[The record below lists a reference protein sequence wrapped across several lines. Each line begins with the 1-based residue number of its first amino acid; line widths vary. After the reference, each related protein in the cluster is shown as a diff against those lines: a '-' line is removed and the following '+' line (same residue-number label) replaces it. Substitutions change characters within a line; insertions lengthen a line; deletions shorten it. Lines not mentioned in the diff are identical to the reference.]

1 MVVRLKAVRC
11 CCCDNQSGGDFN
23 SPPILLCITDE
34 RLPMISSPEA
44 RYQLCDNGEFVI
56 TGYNRTKLFSSFLPG
71 IAGKGGIPM
80 WLFYVNRGQCVCS
93 MGVENKQ
100 HSIMEFLPANL
111 AYQMVSTQG
120 FRTFLRFE
128 GDGHSAYYE
137 PFQDRLAT
145 RDQNRI
151 QRMKV
156 QAHELL
162 LEEENQDLGL
172 KIRIRYF
179 TLPGESCAALV
190 RRLELCNTSERTI
203 RLSGL
208 DGLPMI
214 TPHGVNNDIL
224 KNMRRTIEAFIEV
237 RHQGSRVP
245 FFRGKVEADD
255 RPDVER
261 ITAGNFY
268 MAFTA
273 GEGASSLLP
282 VLVDP
287 ERIFGFQSDLSYP
300 ERFLE
305 ESIEDLL
312 EGQQMENRLPCAMA
326 PFSLELDPDDSW
338 ALDSII
344 GHAPDYSQVEALVA
358 RMLEPGAILKAADAN
373 REIVERITQKGLI
386 ASSEPALDHYTRQ
399 NFLDNTLRGGLPVSL
414 GKSGRTLHLF
424 SRKHGDLERDY
435 NDFLLRPTPWSQG
448 NGNYRDVNQ
457 NRRSDLFLDPK
468 VGDTNILDFYS
479 LTQLDGYNPLVI
491 GPTRWI
497 LRDPAWLK
505 DWLGRWLEG
514 ASPEDALE
522 LFVHS
527 FTPGD
532 LLKSMNLRGMK
543 LRGKLEDR
551 LGELADACDT
561 EREIHPGEGFWI
573 DHWTYNLDL
582 IENYL
587 AVFPE
592 DKLRLFFNERA
603 CTFYDNPHVVHPRA
617 RRLVSRDGRVM
628 QLGSVYHDEE
638 KQALIE
644 SRPRN
649 RDKVR
654 TGQGRGEVYHT
665 SLINVILCQMVN
677 KLATFDPSGTGIE
690 MEADKPG
697 WYDALNG
704 LPGLLGSSTCETF
717 ELKRHLSFLAE
728 LLECDGVPESW
739 PLFAELFS
747 FVEELTELLESRQG
761 ALDYWRRANGL
772 KEQYREATRFGVTGQ
787 EKSLEKSRLL
797 RFVLAALTL
806 LDEAVERSWLDEHDL
821 PATYFINT
829 LESAPADPLTVY
841 SASQRPLPLFL
852 EGPVHYLRCQPGREK
867 ARRLLKQIEKSEL
880 FDAKLGM
887 FKVNASLEKEGLEIG
902 RCRVFS
908 PGWLENESIWLHME
922 YKFML
927 ELLRNGLVDEFYGHF
942 RQVFVPFMKP
952 DIYGRS
958 ILENSSFIA
967 SSANPDDTIHGSGF
981 VARLSGATAEFIHIL
996 NWITTGGRPFRL
1008 NEKGELLFQL
1018 RPLLPGWLFR
1028 KEAGSL
1034 LLHNGQDER
1043 VEELP
1048 ANSFSFMLFGE
1059 TLITLVNPD
1068 RRDTWNAE
1076 APLLP
1081 KSWLFTDHGGR
1092 VEEQAGEFPTSEA
1105 SKRLR
1110 AGEWRSLKV
1119 MLG

>member
-1 MVVRLKAVRC
+1 
-11 CCCDNQSGGDFN
+11 
-23 SPPILLCITDE
+23 
-34 RLPMISSPEA
+34 MISSPEA

-71 IAGKGGIPM
+71 IAGKSGIPM

-120 FRTFLRFE
+120 FRTFLRF
-128 GDGHSAYYE
+128 DGEDLPAYYE
-137 PFQDRLAT
+137 PFQDRLST
-145 RDQNRI
+145 RGQRRQQQMRI
-151 QRMKV
+151 
-156 QAHELL
+156 QAHELV
-162 LEEENQDLGL
+162 LEEQNEDLGL
-172 KIRIRYF
+172 RVRVRYF
-179 TLPGESCAALV
+179 TLPEENSAALV
-190 RRLELCNTSERTI
+190 RRLEITNSSTRKL

-237 RHQGSRVP
+237 SHHGSRVP
-245 FFRGKVEADD
+245 FFKGKVEADD

-268 MAFTA
+268 MAIH
-273 GEGASSLLP
+273 ASDGGSRLLP

-287 ERIFGFQSDLSYP
+287 EKIFGFQSDLSYP

-312 EGQQMENRLPCAMA
+312 ETQQVENRLPCAMA
-326 PFSLELDPDDSW
+326 PFSCELDPAESMT
-338 ALDSII
+338 LDSVI
-344 GHAPDYSQVEALVA
+344 GHAPDYNQVESLAA
-358 RMLEPGAILKAADAN
+358 RMLEPGAVLKAADAN
-373 REIVERITQKGLI
+373 REIVERITQNGLI
-386 ASSEPALDHYTRQ
+386 ASSEVALDHYTRQ
-399 NFLDNTLRGGLPVSL
+399 NFLDNTLRGGFPVSL
-414 GKSGRTLHLF
+414 GKSGQTLHLF

-448 NGNYRDVNQ
+448 NGNFRDVNQ
-457 NRRSDLFLDPK
+457 NRRSDLFFNPK
-468 VGDTNILDFYS
+468 VCDTNIHDFYS

-497 LRDPAWLK
+497 VRDPAWLK
-505 DWLGRWLEG
+505 DWLGCWLQG
-514 ASPEDALE
+514 ANPEDALE

-532 LLKSMNLRGMK
+532 LLKSMNLRGMT
-543 LRGKLEDR
+543 LTGKLDDR

-587 AVFPE
+587 AVYPE
-592 DKLRLFFNERA
+592 EKLQLLFGADA
-603 CTFYDNPHVVHPRA
+603 CTFFDNPHVVNPRHK
-617 RRLVSRDGRVM
+617 RLVSREGRVM
-628 QLGSVYHDEE
+628 QLGSVSHDEE
-638 KQALIE
+638 KQSLIDF
-644 SRPRN
+644 RPRN

-654 TGQGRGEVYHT
+654 VEQGRGDVYHT
-665 SLINVILCQMVN
+665 KLINVIVCQLVN
-677 KLATFDPSGTGIE
+677 KLATLDASGTGVE

-717 ELKRHLSFLAE
+717 ELKRHLSFLSE
-728 LLECDGVPESW
+728 LLECDGVPDSW
-739 PLFAELFS
+739 PLFKELFT
-747 FVEELTELLESRQG
+747 FMEELTELLESRQG
-761 ALDYWRRANGL
+761 ALEYWQRANSL
-772 KEQYREATRFGVTGQ
+772 KEKYREATRLGVTGQ
-787 EKSLEKSRLL
+787 EKNLQKTMLV
-797 RFVLAALTL
+797 RFVKAALKL
-806 LDEAVERSWLDEHDL
+806 LDDAIGRSWLVEQDL

-829 LESAPADPLTVY
+829 LESAPADPLTVFA
-841 SASQRPLPLFL
+841 ASQRPLPLFL
-852 EGPVHYLRCQPGREK
+852 EGSVHYLRCLPGKEK
-867 ARRLLKQIEKSEL
+867 ARQLLKQIEKSEL
-880 FDAKLGM
+880 FDEKLGM

-927 ELLRNGLVDEFYGHF
+927 ELLRNGLVEEFYAHF

-996 NWITTGGRPFRL
+996 NWMTTGGQPFIL
-1008 NEKGELLFQL
+1008 DEAGELRFQL
-1018 RPLLPGWLFR
+1018 RPLLPAWLFR
-1028 KEAGSL
+1028 KEASTIR
-1034 LLHNGQDER
+1034 LHNGQDER

-1048 ANSFSFMLFGE
+1048 ENSFSFMFFGE
-1059 TLITLVNPD
+1059 TLISLENPD
-1068 RRDTWNAE
+1068 RRDTWHE
-1076 APLLP
+1076 GAPLRPLRW
-1081 KSWLFTDHGGR
+1081 SFVDHEGKL
-1092 VEEQAGEFPTSEA
+1092 EEQSGEFPTSEA
-1105 SKRLR
+1105 SKQLR
-1110 AGEWRSLKV
+1110 AGEWRSLRV
-1119 MLG
+1119 LLG